1 MLDVISTTAKA
12 SETHKKFD
20 IDQDDHWTEVIKP
33 KTGLLDL
40 RLKQLWRYRDL
51 TMMFVRRDF
60 VSIYKQT
67 ILGPLWFFLQ
77 PLLTTI
83 MFIIIFGR
91 VAKLSTDGM
100 PMVIFYLSGITIWN
114 YFSLTL
120 TSTSS
125 IFVGNAHIFG
135 KVYFPRLTMP
145 LSIISCVESLS
156 LIGFKTDVLLLKIF
170 LNK

>member
-1 MLDVISTTAKA
+1 MLDTLSTTAKA
-12 SETHKKFD
+12 SETQKDVNAEHE
-20 IDQDDHWTEVIKP
+20 DHWTEVIKP
-33 KTGLLDL
+33 RTGLLDL
-40 RLKQLWRYRDL
+40 RLGELWRYRDL
-51 TMMFVRRDF
+51 IMMFVRRDF

-67 ILGPLWFFLQ
+67 ILGPLWFFVQ

-145 LSIISCVESLS
+145 LSIWPVIIYNEPYEFNC
-156 LIGFKTDVLLLKIF
+156 
-170 LNK
+170 